1 MTNRISRLKTA
12 LFANTREISLER
24 ALLYTASHRQ
34 TEGEPVIL
42 RRAKA
47 TAYILEHVE
56 ISIRDEELIA
66 GNRTVKPR
74 AGIMSPEM
82 DPYWLLKELDQFP
95 TRPQDRF
102 AISEE
107 DKRIYREELFPYWE
121 KRSMKDFINGQ
132 MTDEV
137 KAATSTQIFSINQ
150 TDKGQGHIIID
161 YPRLLN
167 HGLGELVAQMQQHCQ
182 QQPENHFYQA
192 ALLLLEASQKHI
204 LRYAELAETM
214 AANCTDAQRRE
225 ELLTIAEISRHNA
238 QHKPQTF
245 WQACQLFWYMN
256 IILQYESNAS
266 SLSLGRF
273 DQYMLPFYQASLT
286 QGEDPAFLKELLE
299 SLWVKCNDIVLLRS
313 TSSARYFAGFPTGYT
328 ALLGGLTENGRS
340 AVNVLSFLCLDA
352 YQSVQLPQPNLGVRT
367 NALIDTPFLMKT
379 AETIRLGTGI
389 PQIFNDEVVV
399 PAFLNESNASSLSLG
414 RFDQYMLP
422 FYQASLTQGEDPAFL
437 KELLESLWVK
447 CNDIVLL
454 RSTSSAR
461 YFAGFPTGYTALL
474 GGLTEN
480 GRSAVNVLSFL
491 CLDAY
496 QSVQLPQPNLGVRTN
511 ALIDTPFLMK
521 TAETIRLGTGIPQI
535 FNDEVVVPA
544 FLNRGVSLEDA
555 RDYSV
560 VGCVE
565 LSIPGRTYG
574 LHDIAMFNLLKV
586 MEICLHENEGNA
598 ALTYEGLL
606 EQIRAKIS
614 HYITLMVEGSN
625 ICDIGH
631 RDWAPVPLLSS
642 FISDCLEKGRD
653 ITDGGARY
661 NFSGVQGIGIA
672 NLSDSLHA
680 LKGMVFEQQRLSFD
694 ELLSVLKA
702 NFATPEGEK
711 VRARLINRF
720 EKYGNDIDEVDNI
733 SAELLRH
740 YCKEVEKYQNPRG
753 GYFTPGSYTVSAHVP
768 LGSVVG
774 ATPDGRF
781 AGEQLAD
788 GGLSPMLGQ
797 DAQGPTAVL
806 KSVSKL
812 DNTLLSNGTLL
823 NVKFTPATLEG
834 EAGLRKLADFLRA
847 FTQLK
852 LQHIQFNVVNAD
864 TLREAQ
870 QRPQD
875 YAGLVVRVAG
885 YSAFFVELSK
895 EIQDDIIRRTAHQL

>member
-1 MTNRISRLKTA
+1 MTNRTQRLKDR
-12 LFANTREISLER
+12 LFANPREISLER
-24 ALLYTASHRQ
+24 ALLYTASHKQ
-34 TEGEPVIL
+34 TEGEPVMI

-47 TAYILEHVE
+47 TAWVLDHVQ
-56 ISIRDEELIA
+56 ISIRDDELIA
-66 GNRTVKPR
+66 GNRTIKPR

-102 AISEE
+102 NISEE

-121 KRSMKDFINGQ
+121 NRSMKDFINAQ

-137 KAATSTQIFSINQ
+137 KAAVSTQIFSVNQ

-161 YPRLLN
+161 YPRLLEN
-167 HGLGELVAQMQQHCQ
+167 GLAALVAEMKAVSQRHPQ
-182 QQPENHFYQA
+182 NNFYQA
-192 ALLLLEASQKHI
+192 VLILLEASQRHI
-204 LRYAELAETM
+204 LRYAALADDM
-214 AANCTDAQRRE
+214 AAGCGDGQRRK
-225 ELLTIAEISRHNA
+225 ELETIADISRHNA
-238 QHKPQTF
+238 VHRPEDF

-266 SLSLGRF
+266 SISLGRF
-273 DQYMLPFYQASLT
+273 DQYMLPYYQASLNRG
-286 QGEDPAFLKELLE
+286 QDPQFLQELLE

-328 ALLGGLTENGRS
+328 ALLGGLTETGRS
-340 AVNVLSFLCLDA
+340 AVNILSFLSLDA
-352 YQSVQLPQPNLGVRT
+352 YQNVRLPQPNLGVRV
-367 NALIDTPFLMKT
+367 NELIDRPFLRKT

-389 PQIFNDEVVV
+389 PQIFNDEVV
-399 PAFLNESNASSLSLG
+399 
-414 RFDQYMLP
+414 
-422 FYQASLTQGEDPAFL
+422 
-437 KELLESLWVK
+437 
-447 CNDIVLL
+447 I
-454 RSTSSAR
+454 
-461 YFAGFPTGYTALL
+461 
-474 GGLTEN
+474 
-480 GRSAVNVLSFL
+480 
-491 CLDAY
+491 
-496 QSVQLPQPNLGVRTN
+496 
-511 ALIDTPFLMK
+511 
-521 TAETIRLGTGIPQI
+521 
-535 FNDEVVVPA
+535 PA

-586 MEICLHENEGNA
+586 MEIVMLENESNPDI
-598 ALTYEGLL
+598 TWDGLIN
-606 EQIRAKIS
+606 QIRDKIRY
-614 HYITLMVEGSN
+614 YIKLMVEGSN

-642 FISDCLEKGRD
+642 FIEDCVQHGQD
-653 ITDGGARY
+653 ITEGGARY

-680 LKGMVFEQQRLSFD
+680 LKGMVFEQKRLSFA
-694 ELLSVLKA
+694 ELIAVLKA
-702 NFATPEGEK
+702 NFQTPEGEK
-711 VRARLINRF
+711 IRARLINRF

-733 SAELLRH
+733 SADLLRF
-740 YCKEVEKYQNPRG
+740 YCKEVERYQNPRG
-753 GYFTPGSYTVSAHVP
+753 GHFTPGSYTVSAHVP

-774 ATPDGRF
+774 ATPDGRL

-797 DAQGPTAVL
+797 DVQGPTAVL

-812 DNTLLSNGTLL
+812 DNFLLSNGTLL
-823 NVKFTPATLEG
+823 NVKFTPATL
-834 EAGLRKLADFLRA
+834 AGDGGLNKLADFLQA
-847 FTQLK
+847 FTRLK

-875 YAGLVVRVAG
+875 FAGLVVRVAG
-885 YSAFFVELSK
+885 YSAFFVELSQ

>member
-1 MTNRISRLKTA
+1 MTNRTQRLKDA
-12 LFANTREISLER
+12 LFASPREISLER
-24 ALLYTASHRQ
+24 ALLYTASHQQ

-47 TAYILEHVE
+47 TAYILDHVN
-56 ISIRDEELIA
+56 IAIRDEELIA

-82 DPYWLLKELDQFP
+82 DPYWLLKELDQFS

-102 AISEE
+102 DISEE
-107 DKRIYREELFPYWE
+107 DKQIYRDVLYPYWE
-121 KRSMKDFINGQ
+121 KRSMKDFINSQ

-137 KAATSTQIFSINQ
+137 KAAVGTQIFSINQ

-167 HGLGELVAQMQQHCQ
+167 NGLSTLVKEMREHCARDAH
-182 QQPENHFYQA
+182 NTFYA
-192 ALLLLEASQKHI
+192 SALILLEAAQRHI
-204 LRYAELAETM
+204 LRYAALAETL
-214 AANCTDAQRRE
+214 ATVCDEAPRRE
-225 ELLTIAEISRHNA
+225 ELRKIAEISRHNA

-256 IILQYESNAS
+256 VILQYESNAS
-266 SLSLGRF
+266 SLSIGRF
-273 DQYMLPFYQASLT
+273 DQYMLPFYQASLS
-286 QGEDPAFLKELLE
+286 QGEEPAFLKEILE
-299 SLWVKCNDIVLLRS
+299 SLWVKCNDVVLLRS

-340 AVNVLSFLCLDA
+340 AVNVLSFLCLDT
-352 YQSVQLPQPNLGVRT
+352 YQSVQLPRPNLGVRV
-367 NALIDTPFLMKT
+367 NEPIDRPFL
-379 AETIRLGTGI
+379 L
-389 PQIFNDEVVV
+389 
-399 PAFLNESNASSLSLG
+399 
-414 RFDQYMLP
+414 
-422 FYQASLTQGEDPAFL
+422 
-437 KELLESLWVK
+437 
-447 CNDIVLL
+447 
-454 RSTSSAR
+454 
-461 YFAGFPTGYTALL
+461 
-474 GGLTEN
+474 
-480 GRSAVNVLSFL
+480 
-491 CLDAY
+491 
-496 QSVQLPQPNLGVRTN
+496 
-511 ALIDTPFLMK
+511 K

-555 RDYSV
+555 RDYAV

-565 LSIPGRTYG
+565 LSIPGKTYG

-586 MEICLHENEGNA
+586 MEIAMQENEGNA
-598 ALTYEGLL
+598 ALSYEGLL
-606 EQIRAKIS
+606 EHIRAKIN
-614 HYITLMVEGSN
+614 HYIALMIEGSN

-642 FISDCLEKGRD
+642 FINHCLEAGKD

-680 LKGMVFEQQRLSFD
+680 LKGLVFEQQRLSFD
-694 ELLSVLKA
+694 ELLAVLKA
-702 NFATPEGEK
+702 NFATPEGK
-711 VRARLINRF
+711 KIRARLIGRF
-720 EKYGNDIDEVDNI
+720 EKYGNDVDDVDNI

-740 YCKEVEKYQNPRG
+740 YCKEVEKYRNPRG
-753 GYFTPGSYTVSAHVP
+753 GQFTPGSYTVSAHVP
-768 LGSVVG
+768 LGAVVG

-797 DAQGPTAVL
+797 DMQGPTAVL

-812 DNTLLSNGTLL
+812 DNYLLSNGTLL

-834 EAGLRKLADFLRA
+834 DAGLQKLADFLRA

-875 YAGLVVRVAG
+875 FAGLVVRVAG

>member
-1 MTNRISRLKTA
+1 MLSRIERLKAA
-12 LFANTREISLER
+12 LFSAPREISLER

-34 TEGEPVIL
+34 TEGEPTII

-47 TAYILEHVE
+47 TAYILDHVAITLRE
-56 ISIRDEELIA
+56 DELIA

-74 AGIMSPEM
+74 AGIVSPEM
-82 DPYWLLKELDQFP
+82 DPYWLLKELDAFP

-102 AISEE
+102 AISEA
-107 DKRIYREELFPYWE
+107 DKQVYREQLYPYWE

-132 MTDEV
+132 MSEEV
-137 KAATSTQIFSINQ
+137 KTATQTQIFSVNQ

-167 HGLGELVAQMQQHCQ
+167 NGLDSLLAELQSHAE
-182 QQPENHFYQA
+182 QQPDNAFYAA
-192 ALLLLEASQKHI
+192 ALLLLQASQRHI
-204 LRYAELAETM
+204 LRYASLARQMAEQCNDET
-214 AANCTDAQRRE
+214 RRA
-225 ELLTIAEISRHNA
+225 ELLRIAEISSHNA
-238 QHKPQTF
+238 HHKPQDF
-245 WQACQLFWYMN
+245 YQACQLFWYMN

-273 DQYMLPFYQASLT
+273 DQYMLPFYQASLN
-286 QGEDPAFLKELLE
+286 QGQDPAFLKELLE

-328 ALLGGLTENGRS
+328 ILLGGLTETGRS

-352 YQSVQLPQPNLGVRT
+352 YQNIRLPQPNLGVRV
-367 NALIDTPFLMKT
+367 NEFIDRPFL
-379 AETIRLGTGI
+379 L
-389 PQIFNDEVVV
+389 
-399 PAFLNESNASSLSLG
+399 
-414 RFDQYMLP
+414 
-422 FYQASLTQGEDPAFL
+422 
-437 KELLESLWVK
+437 
-447 CNDIVLL
+447 
-454 RSTSSAR
+454 
-461 YFAGFPTGYTALL
+461 
-474 GGLTEN
+474 
-480 GRSAVNVLSFL
+480 
-491 CLDAY
+491 
-496 QSVQLPQPNLGVRTN
+496 
-511 ALIDTPFLMK
+511 K

-555 RDYSV
+555 RDYAV

-586 MEICLHENEGNA
+586 MELTLLDNEGNA
-598 ALTYEGLL
+598 SLTYPQLL
-606 EQIRAKIS
+606 DHIREKIR
-614 HYITLMVEGSN
+614 HYVRLMAEGSN

-642 FISDCLEKGRD
+642 FIDDCLQHGKD
-653 ITDGGARY
+653 ITEGGARY

-672 NLSDSLHA
+672 NLSDSLFA
-680 LKGMVFEQQRLSFD
+680 LKGLVFDQQRLSFD
-694 ELLSVLKA
+694 ELLATLKA

-711 VRARLINRF
+711 IRARLINRF
-720 EKYGNDIDEVDNI
+720 DKYGNDIDEVDLI
-733 SAELLRH
+733 SADLLRF
-740 YCKEVEKYQNPRG
+740 YCKEVEQYRNPRG
-753 GYFTPGSYTVSAHVP
+753 GQFTPGSYTVSAHVP
-768 LGSVVG
+768 LGAVVG
-774 ATPDGRF
+774 ATPDGRY

-797 DAQGPTAVL
+797 DGQGPTAVL

-812 DNTLLSNGTLL
+812 DNYLLSNGTLL
-823 NVKFTPATLEG
+823 NVKFTPSTLEG
-834 EAGLRKLADFLRA
+834 QQGLNKLADFLGA
-847 FTQLK
+847 FTKLK
-852 LQHIQFNVVNAD
+852 LQHVQFNVVNAE

-870 QRPQD
+870 ARPQD
-875 YAGLVVRVAG
+875 FAGLVVRVAG

>member
-1 MTNRISRLKTA
+1 MTNRIPRLKNA
-12 LFANTREISLER
+12 LFANPREISLER
-24 ALLYTASHRQ
+24 ALLYTASHQQ

-47 TAYILEHVE
+47 TAHILDHVE
-56 ISIRDEELIA
+56 IAIRDEELIA

-82 DPYWLLKELDQFP
+82 DPYWLLKELDQFAI
-95 TRPQDRF
+95 RPQDRF
-102 AISEE
+102 EISDE
-107 DKRIYREELFPYWE
+107 DKQTYREVLYPYWE
-121 KRSMKDFINGQ
+121 NRSMKDFINSQ
-132 MTDEV
+132 MTEEV
-137 KAATSTQIFSINQ
+137 KAAVGTQIFSVNQ

-167 HGLGELVAQMQQHCQ
+167 NGLGALVAEMRERCARDTQ
-182 QQPENHFYQA
+182 NTFYAA
-192 ALLLLEASQKHI
+192 ALILLEASQRHI
-204 LRYAELAETM
+204 LRYAALAEELAQSS
-214 AANCTDAQRRE
+214 DATRRE
-225 ELLTIAEISRHNA
+225 ELLAMADISRHNA

-256 IILQYESNAS
+256 VILQYESNAS
-266 SLSLGRF
+266 SLSIGRF

-286 QGEDPAFLKELLE
+286 QGDDPAFLKELLE
-299 SLWVKCNDIVLLRS
+299 SLWVKCNDVVLLRS

-340 AVNVLSFLCLDA
+340 AVNVLSFLCLDT
-352 YQSVQLPQPNLGVRT
+352 YQSVQLPQPNLGVRV
-367 NALIDTPFLMKT
+367 NELIDRPFLLKT

-389 PQIFNDEVVV
+389 PQIFNDEV
-399 PAFLNESNASSLSLG
+399 
-414 RFDQYMLP
+414 
-422 FYQASLTQGEDPAFL
+422 
-437 KELLESLWVK
+437 
-447 CNDIVLL
+447 I
-454 RSTSSAR
+454 
-461 YFAGFPTGYTALL
+461 
-474 GGLTEN
+474 
-480 GRSAVNVLSFL
+480 
-491 CLDAY
+491 
-496 QSVQLPQPNLGVRTN
+496 
-511 ALIDTPFLMK
+511 
-521 TAETIRLGTGIPQI
+521 
-535 FNDEVVVPA
+535 VPA

-555 RDYSV
+555 RDYAV

-565 LSIPGRTYG
+565 LSIPGKTYG

-586 MEICLHENEGNA
+586 MEIAMQENEGNSG
-598 ALTYEGLL
+598 LTYEGLI
-606 EQIRAKIS
+606 EHIRARIN
-614 HYITLMVEGSN
+614 HYIALMVEGSN

-642 FISDCLEKGRD
+642 FISDCLETGKD

-680 LKGMVFEQQRLSFD
+680 LKGLVFEQQRLSFD
-694 ELLSVLKA
+694 ELLAVLKA

-720 EKYGNDIDEVDNI
+720 EKYGNDIDDVDNI

-740 YCKEVEKYQNPRG
+740 YCKEVEKYRNPRG
-753 GYFTPGSYTVSAHVP
+753 GIFTPGSYTVSAHVP
-768 LGSVVG
+768 LGAVVG
-774 ATPDGRF
+774 ATPDGRL

-797 DAQGPTAVL
+797 DMQGPTAVL

-812 DNTLLSNGTLL
+812 DNYLLSNGTLL

-834 EAGLRKLADFLRA
+834 DAGLQKLADFLRA

-852 LQHIQFNVVNAD
+852 LQHIQFNVVNAE

-870 QRPQD
+870 RRPQD
-875 YAGLVVRVAG
+875 FAGLVVRVAG

>member
-1 MTNRISRLKTA
+1 MTNRIQRLKEA
-12 LFANTREISLER
+12 LFACPREISLER
-24 ALLYTASHRQ
+24 ALLYTESHRQ

-47 TAYILEHVE
+47 TAYILDNVN
-56 ISIRDEELIA
+56 IAIRDDELIA
-66 GNRTVKPR
+66 GNRTVRPR
-74 AGIMSPEM
+74 AGIVSPEM

-107 DKRIYREELFPYWE
+107 DKQIYRETLFPYWE
-121 KRSMKDFINGQ
+121 KRSMKDFINARISE
-132 MTDEV
+132 EV
-137 KAATSTQIFSINQ
+137 KAAVATQIFSINQ

-161 YPRLLN
+161 YPRLLEN
-167 HGLGELVAQMQQHCQ
+167 GLGALVAEMQAHCLRE
-182 QQPENHFYQA
+182 PDNDFYTA
-192 ALLLLEASQKHI
+192 ALLLLEASQRHI
-204 LRYAELAETM
+204 LRYAGRAEEM
-214 AANCTDAQRRE
+214 AVECNEPQRKQ
-225 ELLTIAEISRHNA
+225 ELLTLADIARHNA
-238 QHKPQTF
+238 QHKPGNF

-256 IILQYESNAS
+256 VILQFESNAS

-273 DQYMLPFYQASLT
+273 DQYMLPYYQASLS
-286 QGEDPAFLKELLE
+286 QDEDASFLREILE
-299 SLWVKCNDIVLLRS
+299 SLWVKCNDVVLLRS

-328 ALLGGLTENGRS
+328 ALLGGLTEAGRS

-352 YQSVQLPQPNLGVRT
+352 YQNVRLPQPNLGVRM
-367 NALIDTPFLMKT
+367 NSLIDAPFL
-379 AETIRLGTGI
+379 R
-389 PQIFNDEVVV
+389 
-399 PAFLNESNASSLSLG
+399 
-414 RFDQYMLP
+414 
-422 FYQASLTQGEDPAFL
+422 
-437 KELLESLWVK
+437 
-447 CNDIVLL
+447 
-454 RSTSSAR
+454 
-461 YFAGFPTGYTALL
+461 
-474 GGLTEN
+474 
-480 GRSAVNVLSFL
+480 
-491 CLDAY
+491 
-496 QSVQLPQPNLGVRTN
+496 
-511 ALIDTPFLMK
+511 K

-555 RDYSV
+555 RDYAV

-565 LSIPGRTYG
+565 LSIPGKTYG

-586 MEICLHENEGNA
+586 MEIVLQENEGNTT
-598 ALTYEGLL
+598 LTWENLL
-606 EQIRAKIS
+606 EQMRGKTRHFIS
-614 HYITLMVEGSN
+614 LMAEGSN

-642 FISDCLEKGRD
+642 FISDCLANGKD

-680 LKGMVFEQQRLSFD
+680 LKGMVFDQQRLSFD
-694 ELLSVLKA
+694 ALLAALKA
-702 NFATPEGEK
+702 NFATEAGVK
-711 VRARLINRF
+711 IRARLINRF

-733 SAELLRH
+733 SADLLRY
-740 YCKEVEKYQNPRG
+740 YCKEVEKYRNPRG
-753 GYFTPGSYTVSAHVP
+753 GQFTPGSYTVSAHVP
-768 LGSVVG
+768 LGAVVG
-774 ATPDGRF
+774 ATPDGRY

-797 DAQGPTAVL
+797 DHQGPTAVL

-834 EAGLRKLADFLRA
+834 EAGLLKLADFLRA

-852 LQHIQFNVVNAD
+852 LQHIQFNVVNAE

-870 QRPQD
+870 HRPQD
-875 YAGLVVRVAG
+875 FAGLVVRVAG

>member
-1 MTNRISRLKTA
+1 MTNRIQRLKDA
-12 LFANTREISLER
+12 LFAHPREISLER
-24 ALLYTASHRQ
+24 AVLYTASHQQ
-34 TEGEPVIL
+34 TEGEPVMI

-47 TAYILEHVE
+47 TAYILDHVE
-56 ISIRDEELIA
+56 IAIRDEELIA

-102 AISEE
+102 EISEQ
-107 DKRIYREELFPYWE
+107 DKQTYREQLYLYWE
-121 KRSMKDFINGQ
+121 KRSMKDFINSQ

-137 KAATSTQIFSINQ
+137 KAAVGTQIFSINQ

-167 HGLGELVAQMQQHCQ
+167 NGLGALVAQMRAHCAQ
-182 QQPENHFYQA
+182 DPQNIFYQA
-192 ALLLLEASQKHI
+192 VLLLLEASQRHI
-204 LRYAELAETM
+204 LRYALLADQM
-214 AANCTDAQRRE
+214 AANCPDAARRQ

-266 SLSLGRF
+266 SLSIGRF

-286 QGEDPAFLKELLE
+286 QGEDAAFLKELLE
-299 SLWVKCNDIVLLRS
+299 SLWVKCNDVVLLRS

-352 YQSVQLPQPNLGVRT
+352 YQSVQLPQPNLGVRV
-367 NALIDTPFLMKT
+367 NELIDRPFL
-379 AETIRLGTGI
+379 L
-389 PQIFNDEVVV
+389 
-399 PAFLNESNASSLSLG
+399 
-414 RFDQYMLP
+414 
-422 FYQASLTQGEDPAFL
+422 
-437 KELLESLWVK
+437 
-447 CNDIVLL
+447 
-454 RSTSSAR
+454 
-461 YFAGFPTGYTALL
+461 
-474 GGLTEN
+474 
-480 GRSAVNVLSFL
+480 
-491 CLDAY
+491 
-496 QSVQLPQPNLGVRTN
+496 
-511 ALIDTPFLMK
+511 K

-555 RDYSV
+555 RDYAV

-565 LSIPGRTYG
+565 LSIPGKTYG

-586 MEICLHENEGNA
+586 MEIAMQENEGNA
-598 ALTYEGLL
+598 GLTYEGLL
-606 EQIRAKIS
+606 DDIRHKIN
-614 HYITLMVEGSN
+614 HYIALMVEGSN

-642 FISDCLEKGRD
+642 FISDCLDNGKE

-694 ELLSVLKA
+694 ELLALLKA

-711 VRARLINRF
+711 IRARLINRF
-720 EKYGNDIDEVDNI
+720 DKYGNDIDEVDNI

-740 YCKEVEKYQNPRG
+740 YCKEVEKYRNPRG
-753 GYFTPGSYTVSAHVP
+753 GQFTPGSYTVSAHVP
-768 LGSVVG
+768 LGAVVG
-774 ATPDGRF
+774 ATPDGRL

-797 DAQGPTAVL
+797 DMQGPTAVL

-812 DNTLLSNGTLL
+812 DNYLLSNGTLL

-834 EAGLRKLADFLRA
+834 DAGLQKLADFLRA

-852 LQHIQFNVVNAD
+852 LQHVQFNVVNGD

-870 QRPQD
+870 LRPQD
-875 YAGLVVRVAG
+875 FAGLVVRVAG

>member
-1 MTNRISRLKTA
+1 MTNRTQRLKDA
-12 LFANTREISLER
+12 LFANPREISLER
-24 ALLYTASHRQ
+24 ALLYTASHQQ
-34 TEGEPVIL
+34 TEGEPMMM

-47 TAYILEHVE
+47 TAYILDHVE
-56 ISIRDEELIA
+56 IAIRDEELIA

-74 AGIMSPEM
+74 AGIVSPEM
-82 DPYWLLKELDQFP
+82 DPYWLLNELDHFP
-95 TRPQDRF
+95 SRPQDRF
-102 AISEE
+102 AIDEQ
-107 DKRIYREELFPYWE
+107 DKRTYRELLYPYWE
-121 KRSMKDFINGQ
+121 KRSMKDFINSQ

-137 KAATSTQIFSINQ
+137 KEAVGTQIFSVNQ

-167 HGLGELVAQMQQHCQ
+167 NGLGALVAQMHDYCARDTQ
-182 QQPENHFYQA
+182 NTFYQA
-192 ALLLLEASQKHI
+192 ALLLLEASQRHI
-204 LRYAELAETM
+204 LRYALLAEQM
-214 AANCTDAQRRE
+214 AMNCPDAARRQ
-225 ELLTIAEISRHNA
+225 ELLHLADVSRHNA
-238 QHKPQTF
+238 QYKPQTF

-256 IILQYESNAS
+256 VILQYESNAS
-266 SLSLGRF
+266 SLSIGRF

-286 QGEDPAFLKELLE
+286 QGVDAAFLKELLE
-299 SLWVKCNDIVLLRS
+299 SLWVKYNDVVLLRS

-340 AVNVLSFLCLDA
+340 AVNVLSFLCLEA
-352 YQSVQLPQPNLGVRT
+352 YQNVQLPQPNLGVRI
-367 NALIDTPFLMKT
+367 NELIDRPFL
-379 AETIRLGTGI
+379 L
-389 PQIFNDEVVV
+389 
-399 PAFLNESNASSLSLG
+399 
-414 RFDQYMLP
+414 
-422 FYQASLTQGEDPAFL
+422 
-437 KELLESLWVK
+437 
-447 CNDIVLL
+447 
-454 RSTSSAR
+454 
-461 YFAGFPTGYTALL
+461 
-474 GGLTEN
+474 
-480 GRSAVNVLSFL
+480 
-491 CLDAY
+491 
-496 QSVQLPQPNLGVRTN
+496 
-511 ALIDTPFLMK
+511 K

-555 RDYSV
+555 RDYAV

-565 LSIPGRTYG
+565 LSIPGKTYG

-586 MEICLHENEGNA
+586 MEIAMQENEGSA
-598 ALTYEGLL
+598 ELSYDGLL
-606 EQIRAKIS
+606 QHIRHKIN
-614 HYITLMVEGSN
+614 HYIALMVEGSN

-642 FISDCLEKGRD
+642 FISDCLDNGKD
-653 ITDGGARY
+653 ITFGGARY

-694 ELLSVLKA
+694 EMLAVLKA
-702 NFATPEGEK
+702 NFATSEGEK
-711 VRARLINRF
+711 IRARLINRF
-720 EKYGNDIDEVDNI
+720 DKYGNDIDDVDNI

-740 YCKEVEKYQNPRG
+740 YCKEVEKYRNPRG
-753 GYFTPGSYTVSAHVP
+753 GQFTPGSYTVSAHVP
-768 LGSVVG
+768 LGAVVG
-774 ATPDGRF
+774 ATPDGRL

-797 DAQGPTAVL
+797 DLQGPTAVL

-812 DNTLLSNGTLL
+812 DNYLLSNGTLL

-834 EAGLRKLADFLRA
+834 EAGLQKLADFLRA

-875 YAGLVVRVAG
+875 FAGLVVRVAG

>member
-137 KAATSTQIFSINQ
+137 KAATNTQIFSINQ

-399 PAFLNESNASSLSLG
+399 PAFLN
-414 RFDQYMLP
+414 
-422 FYQASLTQGEDPAFL
+422 
-437 KELLESLWVK
+437 
-447 CNDIVLL
+447 
-454 RSTSSAR
+454 
-461 YFAGFPTGYTALL
+461 
-474 GGLTEN
+474 
-480 GRSAVNVLSFL
+480 
-491 CLDAY
+491 
-496 QSVQLPQPNLGVRTN
+496 
-511 ALIDTPFLMK
+511 
-521 TAETIRLGTGIPQI
+521 
-535 FNDEVVVPA
+535 
-544 FLNRGVSLEDA
+544 RGVSLEDA

-574 LHDIAMFNLLKV
+574 LHDIAMFNL
-586 MEICLHENEGNA
+586 
-598 ALTYEGLL
+598 
-606 EQIRAKIS
+606 
-614 HYITLMVEGSN
+614 
-625 ICDIGH
+625 
-631 RDWAPVPLLSS
+631 
-642 FISDCLEKGRD
+642 
-653 ITDGGARY
+653 
-661 NFSGVQGIGIA
+661 
-672 NLSDSLHA
+672 

-823 NVKFTPATLEG
+823 NLKFTPATLEG
-834 EAGLRKLADFLRA
+834 EAGLRKLADFLRV

>member
-1 MTNRISRLKTA
+1 MTNRIQRLKDA
-12 LFANTREISLER
+12 LFANPREISLER
-24 ALLYTASHRQ
+24 ALLYTASHQQ
-34 TEGEPVIL
+34 TEGEPVMI

-47 TAYILEHVE
+47 TAYILDHVE
-56 ISIRDEELIA
+56 ITIRDEELIA

-82 DPYWLLKELDQFP
+82 DPYWLLNELEQFP
-95 TRPQDRF
+95 SRPQDRF
-102 AISEE
+102 EISEQ
-107 DKRIYREELFPYWE
+107 DKRIYRDQLYPYWE
-121 KRSMKDFINGQ
+121 KRSMKDFINSQ

-137 KAATSTQIFSINQ
+137 KTAVGTQIFSINQ

-167 HGLGELVAQMQQHCQ
+167 NGLGALVTQLQEHCAREPQ
-182 QQPENHFYQA
+182 NTFYQA
-192 ALLLLEASQKHI
+192 ALLLLNASQRHI
-204 LRYAELAETM
+204 LRYALLAEQM
-214 AANCTDAQRRE
+214 AEQSADPVRRQ
-225 ELLTIAEISRHNA
+225 ELLTIADISRHNA
-238 QHKPQTF
+238 RHKPQTF

-256 IILQYESNAS
+256 VILQYESNAS
-266 SLSLGRF
+266 SLSIGRF
-273 DQYMLPFYQASLT
+273 DQYMLPFYQASLA
-286 QGEDPAFLKELLE
+286 QGENAAFLKELLE
-299 SLWVKCNDIVLLRS
+299 SLWVKCNDVVLLRS
-313 TSSARYFAGFPTGYT
+313 TGSARYFAGFPTGYT

-352 YQSVQLPQPNLGVRT
+352 YQSVQLPQPNLGVRV
-367 NALIDTPFLMKT
+367 NELIDRPFL
-379 AETIRLGTGI
+379 L
-389 PQIFNDEVVV
+389 
-399 PAFLNESNASSLSLG
+399 
-414 RFDQYMLP
+414 
-422 FYQASLTQGEDPAFL
+422 
-437 KELLESLWVK
+437 
-447 CNDIVLL
+447 
-454 RSTSSAR
+454 
-461 YFAGFPTGYTALL
+461 
-474 GGLTEN
+474 
-480 GRSAVNVLSFL
+480 
-491 CLDAY
+491 
-496 QSVQLPQPNLGVRTN
+496 
-511 ALIDTPFLMK
+511 K

-555 RDYSV
+555 RDYAV

-565 LSIPGRTYG
+565 LSIPGKTYG

-586 MEICLHENEGNA
+586 MEIAMQENEGNA
-598 ALTYEGLL
+598 GLSYEGLL
-606 EQIRAKIS
+606 KDIRNKIS
-614 HYITLMVEGSN
+614 YYIALMVEGSN

-642 FISDCLEKGRD
+642 FISDCLAKGKE

-694 ELLSVLKA
+694 ELLAVLKA
-702 NFATPEGEK
+702 NFATPEGAK
-711 VRARLINRF
+711 IRARLINRF
-720 EKYGNDIDEVDNI
+720 DKYGNDIDDVDNI

-740 YCKEVEKYQNPRG
+740 YCKEVEKYRNPRG
-753 GYFTPGSYTVSAHVP
+753 GQFTPGSYTVSAHVP
-768 LGSVVG
+768 LGAVVG
-774 ATPDGRF
+774 ATPDGRL

-797 DAQGPTAVL
+797 DMQGPTAVL

-812 DNTLLSNGTLL
+812 DNYLLSNGTLL

-834 EAGLRKLADFLRA
+834 DAGLQKLADFLRA

-852 LQHIQFNVVNAD
+852 LQHVQFNVVNAD

-875 YAGLVVRVAG
+875 FAGLVVRVAG

>member
-1 MTNRISRLKTA
+1 MTNRTQRLKDA
-12 LFANTREISLER
+12 LFASPREISLER
-24 ALLYTASHRQ
+24 ALLYTASHQQ

-47 TAYILEHVE
+47 TAYILDHVN
-56 ISIRDEELIA
+56 IAIRDEELIA

-82 DPYWLLKELDQFP
+82 DPYWLLKELDQFS

-102 AISEE
+102 EIGEA
-107 DKRIYREELFPYWE
+107 DKQIYRDVLYPYWE
-121 KRSMKDFINGQ
+121 KRSMKDFINSQ

-137 KAATSTQIFSINQ
+137 KAAVGTQIFSVNQ

-167 HGLGELVAQMQQHCQ
+167 NGLGALVEQMREYCARDAQ
-182 QQPENHFYQA
+182 NTFYAA
-192 ALLLLEASQKHI
+192 ALILLEASQRHI
-204 LRYAELAETM
+204 LRYAALAETL
-214 AANCTDAQRRE
+214 ATDCNEASRRD
-225 ELLTIAEISRHNA
+225 ELRNIADISRHNA
-238 QHKPQTF
+238 EHKPQTF

-256 IILQYESNAS
+256 VILQYESNAS
-266 SLSLGRF
+266 SLSIGRF

-286 QGEDPAFLKELLE
+286 QGDDPAFLKELLE
-299 SLWVKCNDIVLLRS
+299 SLWVKCNDVVLLRS

-328 ALLGGLTENGRS
+328 ALLGGLTESGRN

-352 YQSVQLPQPNLGVRT
+352 YQSVQLPQPNLGVRV
-367 NALIDTPFLMKT
+367 NELIDRPFL
-379 AETIRLGTGI
+379 L
-389 PQIFNDEVVV
+389 
-399 PAFLNESNASSLSLG
+399 
-414 RFDQYMLP
+414 
-422 FYQASLTQGEDPAFL
+422 
-437 KELLESLWVK
+437 
-447 CNDIVLL
+447 
-454 RSTSSAR
+454 
-461 YFAGFPTGYTALL
+461 
-474 GGLTEN
+474 
-480 GRSAVNVLSFL
+480 
-491 CLDAY
+491 
-496 QSVQLPQPNLGVRTN
+496 
-511 ALIDTPFLMK
+511 K

-555 RDYSV
+555 RDYAV

-565 LSIPGRTYG
+565 LSIPGKTYG

-586 MEICLHENEGNA
+586 MEIAMLENEGNST
-598 ALTYEGLL
+598 LSYEGLL
-606 EQIRAKIS
+606 DHIRAKIN
-614 HYITLMVEGSN
+614 HYIALMVEGSN

-642 FISDCLEKGRD
+642 FISDCLESGKD

-680 LKGMVFEQQRLSFD
+680 LKGLVFEQQRLSFD
-694 ELLSVLKA
+694 ELLAVLKA

-720 EKYGNDIDEVDNI
+720 EKYGNDIDDVDNI

-740 YCKEVEKYQNPRG
+740 YCKEVEKYRNPRG
-753 GYFTPGSYTVSAHVP
+753 GQFTPGSYTVSAHVP
-768 LGSVVG
+768 LGAVVG

-797 DAQGPTAVL
+797 DMQGPTAVL

-812 DNTLLSNGTLL
+812 DNYLLSNGTLL

-834 EAGLRKLADFLRA
+834 DAGLQKLADFLRA

-852 LQHIQFNVVNAD
+852 LQHIQFNVVNAE

-875 YAGLVVRVAG
+875 FAGLVVRVAG

>member
-1 MTNRISRLKTA
+1 MTNRIPRLKNA
-12 LFANTREISLER
+12 LFANPREISLER
-24 ALLYTASHRQ
+24 ALLYTASHQQ

-47 TAYILEHVE
+47 TAHILDHVE
-56 ISIRDEELIA
+56 IAIRDEELIA

-82 DPYWLLKELDQFP
+82 DPYWLLKELDQFA

-102 AISEE
+102 EISDE
-107 DKRIYREELFPYWE
+107 DKQTYREVLYPYWE
-121 KRSMKDFINGQ
+121 NRSMKDFINSQ
-132 MTDEV
+132 MTEEV
-137 KAATSTQIFSINQ
+137 KAAVGTQIFSVNQ

-167 HGLGELVAQMQQHCQ
+167 NGLGALVAEMRERCARDTQ
-182 QQPENHFYQA
+182 NTFYAA
-192 ALLLLEASQKHI
+192 ALILLEASQRHI
-204 LRYAELAETM
+204 LRYAALAEELAQSS
-214 AANCTDAQRRE
+214 DATRRE
-225 ELLTIAEISRHNA
+225 ELLAMADISRHNA

-256 IILQYESNAS
+256 VILQYESNAS
-266 SLSLGRF
+266 SLSIGRF

-286 QGEDPAFLKELLE
+286 QGDDPAFLKELLE
-299 SLWVKCNDIVLLRS
+299 SLWVKCNDVVLLRS

-352 YQSVQLPQPNLGVRT
+352 YQSVQLPQPNLGVRV
-367 NALIDTPFLMKT
+367 NELIDRPFLLKT

-389 PQIFNDEVVV
+389 PQIFNDEV
-399 PAFLNESNASSLSLG
+399 
-414 RFDQYMLP
+414 
-422 FYQASLTQGEDPAFL
+422 
-437 KELLESLWVK
+437 
-447 CNDIVLL
+447 I
-454 RSTSSAR
+454 
-461 YFAGFPTGYTALL
+461 
-474 GGLTEN
+474 
-480 GRSAVNVLSFL
+480 
-491 CLDAY
+491 
-496 QSVQLPQPNLGVRTN
+496 
-511 ALIDTPFLMK
+511 
-521 TAETIRLGTGIPQI
+521 
-535 FNDEVVVPA
+535 VPA

-555 RDYSV
+555 RDYAV

-565 LSIPGRTYG
+565 LSIPGKTYG

-586 MEICLHENEGNA
+586 MEIAMQENEGNSG
-598 ALTYEGLL
+598 LTYEGLI
-606 EQIRAKIS
+606 EHIRARIN
-614 HYITLMVEGSN
+614 HYIALMVEGSN

-642 FISDCLEKGRD
+642 FISDCLETGKD

-680 LKGMVFEQQRLSFD
+680 LKGLVFEQQLLSFD
-694 ELLSVLKA
+694 ELLAVLKA

-720 EKYGNDIDEVDNI
+720 EKYGNDIDDVDNI

-740 YCKEVEKYQNPRG
+740 YCKEVEKYRNPRG
-753 GYFTPGSYTVSAHVP
+753 GIFTPGSYTVSAHVP
-768 LGSVVG
+768 LGAVVG
-774 ATPDGRF
+774 ATPDGRL

-797 DAQGPTAVL
+797 DMQGPTAVL

-812 DNTLLSNGTLL
+812 DNYLLSNGTLL

-834 EAGLRKLADFLRA
+834 DAGLQKLTDFLRA

-852 LQHIQFNVVNAD
+852 LQHIQFNVVNAE

-870 QRPQD
+870 RRPQD
-875 YAGLVVRVAG
+875 FSGLVVRVAG

>member
-1 MTNRISRLKTA
+1 MTNRTQRLKDL
-12 LFANTREISLER
+12 LFANPREISLER
-24 ALLYTASHRQ
+24 ALLYTASHKQ
-34 TEGEPVIL
+34 TEGEPVMI

-47 TAYILEHVE
+47 TAWILDHVQ
-56 ISIRDEELIA
+56 ISIRDDELIA
-66 GNRTVKPR
+66 GNRTIKPR

-102 AISEE
+102 NISEE

-121 KRSMKDFINGQ
+121 NRSMKDFINAQ

-137 KAATSTQIFSINQ
+137 KNAVSTQIFSVNQ

-161 YPRLLN
+161 YPRLLEN
-167 HGLGELVAQMQQHCQ
+167 GLAALVTEIKAVRQQHPQ
-182 QQPENHFYQA
+182 NSFYQA
-192 ALLLLEASQKHI
+192 VLILLEASQRHI
-204 LRYAELAETM
+204 LRYAALADEM
-214 AANCTDAQRRE
+214 AADCADEQRRK
-225 ELLTIAEISRHNA
+225 ELETIANISRHNA
-238 QHKPQTF
+238 VHRPEDF

-266 SLSLGRF
+266 SISLGRF
-273 DQYMLPFYQASLT
+273 DQYMLPYYQASLNRG
-286 QGEDPAFLKELLE
+286 QDPQFLQELLE

-328 ALLGGLTENGRS
+328 ALLGGLTETGRS
-340 AVNVLSFLCLDA
+340 AVNILSFLSLDA
-352 YQSVQLPQPNLGVRT
+352 YQNVRLPQPNLGVRV
-367 NALIDTPFLMKT
+367 NELIDRPFLRKT

-389 PQIFNDEVVV
+389 PQIFNDEVV
-399 PAFLNESNASSLSLG
+399 
-414 RFDQYMLP
+414 
-422 FYQASLTQGEDPAFL
+422 
-437 KELLESLWVK
+437 
-447 CNDIVLL
+447 I
-454 RSTSSAR
+454 
-461 YFAGFPTGYTALL
+461 
-474 GGLTEN
+474 
-480 GRSAVNVLSFL
+480 
-491 CLDAY
+491 
-496 QSVQLPQPNLGVRTN
+496 
-511 ALIDTPFLMK
+511 
-521 TAETIRLGTGIPQI
+521 
-535 FNDEVVVPA
+535 PA

-586 MEICLHENEGNA
+586 METVMLENESNPDI
-598 ALTYEGLL
+598 TWDGLIN
-606 EQIRAKIS
+606 QIRDKIRY
-614 HYITLMVEGSN
+614 YIKLMVEGSN

-642 FISDCLEKGRD
+642 FIEDCVQHGQD
-653 ITDGGARY
+653 ITAGGARY

-680 LKGMVFEQQRLSFD
+680 LKGMVFEQKRLSFA
-694 ELLSVLKA
+694 ELIAVLKA
-702 NFATPEGEK
+702 NFQTPEGEK
-711 VRARLINRF
+711 IRARLINRF

-733 SAELLRH
+733 SADLLRF
-740 YCKEVEKYQNPRG
+740 YCKEVEQYQNPRG
-753 GYFTPGSYTVSAHVP
+753 GQFTPGSYTVSAHVP

-774 ATPDGRF
+774 ATPDGRL

-797 DAQGPTAVL
+797 DVQGPTAVL

-812 DNTLLSNGTLL
+812 DNFLLSNGTLL
-823 NVKFTPATLEG
+823 NVKFTPATL
-834 EAGLRKLADFLRA
+834 AGDSGLNKLADFLQA
-847 FTQLK
+847 FTRLR

-875 YAGLVVRVAG
+875 FAGLVVRVAG
-885 YSAFFVELSK
+885 YSAFFVELSQ

>member
-1 MTNRISRLKTA
+1 MTNRIQRLKDA
-12 LFANTREISLER
+12 LFANPREISLER
-24 ALLYTASHRQ
+24 ALLYTASHQQ
-34 TEGEPVIL
+34 TEGEPVMI

-47 TAYILEHVE
+47 TAYILDHVE
-56 ISIRDEELIA
+56 IAIRDEELIA

-82 DPYWLLKELDQFP
+82 DPYWLLNELEQFP
-95 TRPQDRF
+95 SRPQDRF
-102 AISEE
+102 EISEQ
-107 DKRIYREELFPYWE
+107 DKQIYRERLYPYWE
-121 KRSMKDFINGQ
+121 KRSMKDFINSQ
-132 MTDEV
+132 ITDEV
-137 KAATSTQIFSINQ
+137 KTAVGTQIFSVNQ

-167 HGLGELVAQMQQHCQ
+167 NGLGALVAQMHEYCARD
-182 QQPENHFYQA
+182 PHNTFYQA
-192 ALLLLEASQKHI
+192 ALLLLEASQRHI
-204 LRYAELAETM
+204 LRYARLAEQM
-214 AANCTDAQRRE
+214 AQDCPTTERRQ
-225 ELLTIAEISRHNA
+225 ELLTIANISRHNA

-256 IILQYESNAS
+256 VILQYESNAS
-266 SLSLGRF
+266 SLSIGRF

-286 QGEDPAFLKELLE
+286 QGENAAFLKELLE
-299 SLWVKCNDIVLLRS
+299 SLWIKCNDVVLLRS

-352 YQSVQLPQPNLGVRT
+352 YQSVQLPQPNLGVRV
-367 NALIDTPFLMKT
+367 NELIDRPFL
-379 AETIRLGTGI
+379 L
-389 PQIFNDEVVV
+389 
-399 PAFLNESNASSLSLG
+399 
-414 RFDQYMLP
+414 
-422 FYQASLTQGEDPAFL
+422 
-437 KELLESLWVK
+437 
-447 CNDIVLL
+447 
-454 RSTSSAR
+454 
-461 YFAGFPTGYTALL
+461 
-474 GGLTEN
+474 
-480 GRSAVNVLSFL
+480 
-491 CLDAY
+491 
-496 QSVQLPQPNLGVRTN
+496 
-511 ALIDTPFLMK
+511 K

-555 RDYSV
+555 RDYAV

-565 LSIPGRTYG
+565 LSIPGKTYG

-586 MEICLHENEGNA
+586 MEIAMQENEGNA
-598 ALTYEGLL
+598 GLSYEGLL
-606 EQIRAKIS
+606 EDIRNKINY
-614 HYITLMVEGSN
+614 YIALMVEGSN

-642 FISDCLEKGRD
+642 FISDCLEKGKE

-672 NLSDSLHA
+672 NLSDSLYA

-694 ELLSVLKA
+694 ELLAVLKA

-711 VRARLINRF
+711 IRARLINRF
-720 EKYGNDIDEVDNI
+720 DKYGNDIDDVDNI

-740 YCKEVEKYQNPRG
+740 YCKEVEKYRNPRG
-753 GYFTPGSYTVSAHVP
+753 GQFTPGSYTVSAHVP
-768 LGSVVG
+768 LGAVVG
-774 ATPDGRF
+774 ATPDGRL

-797 DAQGPTAVL
+797 DMQGPTAVL

-812 DNTLLSNGTLL
+812 DNYLLSNGTLL

-834 EAGLRKLADFLRA
+834 DAGLQKLADFLRA

-852 LQHIQFNVVNAD
+852 LQHVQFNVVNAD

-875 YAGLVVRVAG
+875 FAGLVVRVAG

>member
-1 MTNRISRLKTA
+1 MTNRTQRLKDR
-12 LFANTREISLER
+12 LFANPREISLER
-24 ALLYTASHRQ
+24 ALLYTASHKQ
-34 TEGEPVIL
+34 TEGEPVMI

-47 TAYILEHVE
+47 TAWILDHVQ
-56 ISIRDEELIA
+56 ISIRDDELIA
-66 GNRTVKPR
+66 GNRTIKPR

-102 AISEE
+102 NISEE

-121 KRSMKDFINGQ
+121 NRSMKDFINAQ

-137 KAATSTQIFSINQ
+137 KNAVSTQIFSVNQ

-161 YPRLLN
+161 YPRLLEN
-167 HGLGELVAQMQQHCQ
+167 GLAALVTEIKAVRQQHPQ
-182 QQPENHFYQA
+182 NSFYQA
-192 ALLLLEASQKHI
+192 VLILLEASQRHI
-204 LRYAELAETM
+204 LRYAALADEM
-214 AANCTDAQRRE
+214 AADCADEQRRK
-225 ELLTIAEISRHNA
+225 ELETIANISRHNA
-238 QHKPQTF
+238 VHRPEDF

-266 SLSLGRF
+266 SISLGRF
-273 DQYMLPFYQASLT
+273 DQYMLPYYQTSLNRG
-286 QGEDPAFLKELLE
+286 QDPQFLQELLE

-328 ALLGGLTENGRS
+328 ALLGGLTETGRS
-340 AVNVLSFLCLDA
+340 AVNILSFLSLDA
-352 YQSVQLPQPNLGVRT
+352 YQNVRLPQPNLGVRV
-367 NALIDTPFLMKT
+367 NELIDRPFLRKT

-389 PQIFNDEVVV
+389 PQIFNDEVV
-399 PAFLNESNASSLSLG
+399 
-414 RFDQYMLP
+414 
-422 FYQASLTQGEDPAFL
+422 
-437 KELLESLWVK
+437 
-447 CNDIVLL
+447 I
-454 RSTSSAR
+454 
-461 YFAGFPTGYTALL
+461 
-474 GGLTEN
+474 
-480 GRSAVNVLSFL
+480 
-491 CLDAY
+491 
-496 QSVQLPQPNLGVRTN
+496 
-511 ALIDTPFLMK
+511 
-521 TAETIRLGTGIPQI
+521 
-535 FNDEVVVPA
+535 PA

-586 MEICLHENEGNA
+586 MEIVMLENESNPDI
-598 ALTYEGLL
+598 TWDGLIN
-606 EQIRAKIS
+606 QIRDKIRY
-614 HYITLMVEGSN
+614 YIKLMVEGSN

-642 FISDCLEKGRD
+642 FIEDCVQHGQD
-653 ITDGGARY
+653 ITAGGARY

-680 LKGMVFEQQRLSFD
+680 LKGMVFEQKRLSFA
-694 ELLSVLKA
+694 ELIAVLKA
-702 NFATPEGEK
+702 NFQTPEGEK
-711 VRARLINRF
+711 IRARLINRF

-733 SAELLRH
+733 SADLLRF
-740 YCKEVEKYQNPRG
+740 YCKEVEQYQNPRG
-753 GYFTPGSYTVSAHVP
+753 GQFTPGSYTVSAHVP

-774 ATPDGRF
+774 ATPDGRL

-797 DAQGPTAVL
+797 DVQGPTAVL

-812 DNTLLSNGTLL
+812 DNFLLSNGTLL
-823 NVKFTPATLEG
+823 NVKFTPATL
-834 EAGLRKLADFLRA
+834 AGDSGLNKLADFLQA
-847 FTQLK
+847 FTRLR

-875 YAGLVVRVAG
+875 FAGLVVRVAG
-885 YSAFFVELSK
+885 YSAFFVELSQ

>member
-1 MTNRISRLKTA
+1 MTNRTQRLKDA
-12 LFANTREISLER
+12 LFANPREISLER
-24 ALLYTASHRQ
+24 ALLYTTSHQQ
-34 TEGEPVIL
+34 TEGEPAII

-47 TAYILEHVE
+47 TAYILDHVN
-56 ISIRDEELIA
+56 IAIRDEELIA

-82 DPYWLLKELDQFP
+82 DPYWLLQELDQFA

-102 AISEE
+102 DISDE
-107 DKRIYREELFPYWE
+107 DKQTYRKLLYPYWE
-121 KRSMKDFINGQ
+121 KRSMKDFINSQ

-137 KAATSTQIFSINQ
+137 KAAVGTQIFSVNQ

-167 HGLGELVAQMQQHCQ
+167 NGLDALVAEMRDHCTRDTR
-182 QQPENHFYQA
+182 NTFYAA
-192 ALLLLEASQKHI
+192 ALILLEASQRHI
-204 LRYAELAETM
+204 LRYALLAEESAELSET
-214 AANCTDAQRRE
+214 TRRE
-225 ELLTIAEISRHNA
+225 ELLKIAEISRHNA
-238 QHKPQTF
+238 HHKPQTF

-256 IILQYESNAS
+256 VILQYESNAS
-266 SLSLGRF
+266 SLSIGRF
-273 DQYMLPFYQASLT
+273 DQYMLPFYQASLS
-286 QGEDPAFLKELLE
+286 QGEEPAFLKELLE
-299 SLWVKCNDIVLLRS
+299 SLWVKCNDVVLLRS

-352 YQSVQLPQPNLGVRT
+352 YQSIQLPQPNLGVRV
-367 NALIDTPFLMKT
+367 NELIDRPFL
-379 AETIRLGTGI
+379 L
-389 PQIFNDEVVV
+389 
-399 PAFLNESNASSLSLG
+399 
-414 RFDQYMLP
+414 
-422 FYQASLTQGEDPAFL
+422 
-437 KELLESLWVK
+437 
-447 CNDIVLL
+447 
-454 RSTSSAR
+454 
-461 YFAGFPTGYTALL
+461 
-474 GGLTEN
+474 
-480 GRSAVNVLSFL
+480 
-491 CLDAY
+491 
-496 QSVQLPQPNLGVRTN
+496 
-511 ALIDTPFLMK
+511 K

-555 RDYSV
+555 RDYAV

-565 LSIPGRTYG
+565 LSIPGKTYG

-586 MEICLHENEGNA
+586 MEIAMQDNEGNTG
-598 ALTYEGLL
+598 LTYEELL
-606 EQIRAKIS
+606 EHIRAKIN
-614 HYITLMVEGSN
+614 HYIALMVEGSN

-631 RDWAPVPLLSS
+631 REWAPVPLLSS
-642 FISDCLEKGRD
+642 FISDCLDKGKD
-653 ITDGGARY
+653 ITEGGARY

-680 LKGMVFEQQRLSFD
+680 LKGLVFEQQRLSFD
-694 ELLSVLKA
+694 ELLTVLNA

-720 EKYGNDIDEVDNI
+720 EKYGNDIDDVDNI

-740 YCKEVEKYQNPRG
+740 YCKEVEKYRNPRG
-753 GYFTPGSYTVSAHVP
+753 GQFTPGSYTVSAHVP
-768 LGSVVG
+768 LGAVVG
-774 ATPDGRF
+774 ATPDGRY

-797 DAQGPTAVL
+797 DMQGPTAVL

-812 DNTLLSNGTLL
+812 DNYLLSNGTLL

-834 EAGLRKLADFLRA
+834 DAGLQKLVDFLRA

-852 LQHIQFNVVNAD
+852 LQHVQFNVVNAD

-870 QRPQD
+870 SRPQD
-875 YAGLVVRVAG
+875 FAGLVVRVAG